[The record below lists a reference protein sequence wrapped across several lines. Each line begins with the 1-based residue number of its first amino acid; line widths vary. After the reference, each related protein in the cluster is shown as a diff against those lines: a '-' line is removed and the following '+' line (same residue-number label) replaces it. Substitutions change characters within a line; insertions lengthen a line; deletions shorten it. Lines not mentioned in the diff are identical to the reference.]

1 MGMRVKHRY
10 RLAAGHRV
18 WQGSGRMRAVRAILC
33 ALLLAGA
40 AASGAAPERPAEP
53 APLPGV
59 ALARAVSE
67 TTGLAI
73 SPLLGAGAYGA
84 YRYWRTAPEL
94 RDRLPWYARPWF
106 WVPALLLVGLAALK
120 DLWGTGTPAIL
131 KKPLDVAE
139 LLENQ
144 LSGLL
149 VGGAIVPLLLLTPA
163 GAPDSS
169 LSAGMGPLAWIEPLS
184 WAGNAALL
192 VVLWVMFAGVFLV
205 FHAIQVLIVL
215 SPFGVVDLM
224 LKIARAGLLGT
235 VVAAA
240 WVHPWLG
247 ALWSLVI
254 VLVCWWVAGWAFRL
268 TILGT
273 VLSWDLLS
281 GARTR
286 FTVKEPGPI
295 LFLAQRVGGVPV
307 RTAGRLVRTDSG
319 GWLFRYRPWGL
330 GPCREVPLPEGRYE
344 VGRGLV
350 FPELL
355 RLQGDEARS
364 VGWWPPRCR
373 GHEADLCR
381 FYRLDGVRDTV
392 WRRAWSWFREV
403 VRGGVRSLS
412 VGTGS

>member
-1 MGMRVKHRY
+1 MKV
-10 RLAAGHRV
+10 
-18 WQGSGRMRAVRAILC
+18 VRAILC

-40 AASGAAPERPAEP
+40 ASGAELERPAGSVQ
-53 APLPGV
+53 LPGV
-59 ALARAVSE
+59 ALAQAVSE

-84 YRYWRTAPEL
+84 YKYWRTSPEL

-163 GAPDSS
+163 GPVDSS
-169 LSAGMGPLAWIEPLS
+169 LSAGMAPLAWIEPLS
-184 WAGNAALL
+184 WAGNGVLL

-205 FHAIQVLIVL
+205 FHSIQVLIVL
-215 SPFGVVDLM
+215 SPFGAVDLV
-224 LKIARAGLLGT
+224 LKIMRAGLLGT

-247 ALWSLVI
+247 AVWSLII
-254 VLVCWWVAGWAFRL
+254 VMVCWCVAGWAFRL
-268 TILGT
+268 SCLGT
-273 VLSWDLLS
+273 VLLWDLLS

-307 RTAGRLVRTDSG
+307 RTPGRLVRTASG

-355 RLQGDEARS
+355 WLEGDKVRS
-364 VGWWPPRCR
+364 VGWWPPRFR
-373 GHEADLCR
+373 GHEAELCR
-381 FYRLDGVRDTV
+381 FYGLGDVRDTG
-392 WRRAWSWFREV
+392 WRRAWSWLREV
-403 VRGGVRSLS
+403 LRGVARPVSAGVKGGWALGR
-412 VGTGS
+412 VPCPPGTKAG